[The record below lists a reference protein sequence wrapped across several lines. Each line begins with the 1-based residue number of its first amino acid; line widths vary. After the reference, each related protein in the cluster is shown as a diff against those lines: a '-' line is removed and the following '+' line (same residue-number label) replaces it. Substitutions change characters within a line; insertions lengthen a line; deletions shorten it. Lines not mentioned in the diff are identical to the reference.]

1 MNKNEAD
8 DLKMMLNN
16 NNGGEVSKFFKG
28 KSVFIT
34 GGTGFMGKVLVWKLL
49 SACPDIK
56 SIYLL
61 IRPKK
66 GILSQDRLDKVI
78 FSTPIFKSWK
88 TDKPELL
95 DKVKSLNGD
104 ITLPKLGL
112 SDNDIELLVNEISV
126 VFHSAATVRF
136 DEEISK

>member
-1 MNKNEAD
+1 
-8 DLKMMLNN
+8 
-16 NNGGEVSKFFKG
+16 
-28 KSVFIT
+28 
-34 GGTGFMGKVLVWKLL
+34 MGKVLVWKLL
-49 SACPDIK
+49 SSCPDIK

-61 IRPKK
+61 VRPKK

-88 TDKPELL
+88 TERPELL
-95 DKVKSLNGD
+95 NKVKSLNGD

-112 SDNDIELLVNEISV
+112 SDNDIELLVKEISV

-136 DEEISK
+136 NEEILK

>member
-34 GGTGFMGKVLVWKLL
+34 GGTGFVGKVLVWKLL

>member
-16 NNGGEVSKFFKG
+16 NNGGEVSKFFKD

-88 TDKPELL
+88 THKPELL